1 MSPCG
6 RYVRFS
12 ASSELASKADLGLAG
27 PNWLYDDSLASA
39 NPLRYIH
46 SDRNKRTKFYENMS
60 QAFARMARKR
70 ATVMHM
76 ADDYDDPPQN
86 GIWGRIELP
95 ALRDQTDVT
104 IVRTRQDF
112 KVRTSC

>member
-1 MSPCG
+1 VG
-6 RYVRFS
+6 NT
-12 ASSELASKADLGLAG
+12 DLYLTG
-27 PNWLYDDSLASA
+27 PKWLYNDSLANE

-60 QAFARMARKR
+60 KAFARMARKR

-76 ADDYDDPPQN
+76 TDDYDDPPQN

-95 ALRDQTDVT
+95 ALRHETDVT
-104 IVRTRQDF
+104 IVRTIRNVDG
-112 KVRTSC
+112 VTSC